1 MSHCCIPGCS
11 YQYKAKDAKWSMFKI
26 LRPDLGRK
34 TEEEKAHYE
43 NLTKF
48 ILSLRD
54 CLKGDKIKEMLHK
67 EVASICEQHF
77 ENDAIV
83 PTNSRKKLK
92 LGVLPTKCLP
102 KKVKE
107 IKVS

>member
-1 MSHCCIPGCS
+1 
-11 YQYKAKDAKWSMFKI
+11 
-26 LRPDLGRK
+26 
-34 TEEEKAHYE
+34 
-43 NLTKF
+43 
-48 ILSLRD
+48 
-54 CLKGDKIKEMLHK
+54 MLHK

-83 PTNSRKKLK
+83 QTNSRKKLK

>member
-1 MSHCCIPGCS
+1 
-11 YQYKAKDAKWSMFKI
+11 MFKI

-67 EVASICEQHF
+67 EVPVASICEQHF